1 MQAGVSALRFK
12 LSGACR
18 GARVTPVPHLP
29 AGTVSHRYHGYS
41 AGRGV
46 DPTGGVPGGG

>member
-1 MQAGVSALRFK
+1 MDMFSCLLFCDAE
-12 LSGACR
+12 
-18 GARVTPVPHLP
+18 GARVNPVPHLP

-41 AGRGV
+41 ASRGV